1 MMEEQVMKKYIK
13 PTIDVIVLNTS
24 NNLLLANSLTINST
38 GDAVDAGN
46 AAARRRGGF
55 WDDEDDY

>member
-24 NNLLLANSLTINST
+24 NNLLVGSIGINST
-38 GDAVDAGN
+38 ESAVDASN

-55 WDDEDDY
+55 WDEEDDY